1 MKQYRANEECELVE
15 VATDLL
21 AVLLKEKQENQ
32 SVVLTL
38 SGDLGAGKTALVKA
52 LAKVLGVSEVVVSPT
67 FVLLKKYETSH
78 EDFSVLVHIDAYRV
92 EDTDELTVLHFDD
105 VLKSKDAL
113 VCIEWPEKIPTS
125 LNTPHLAITISEE
138 KNGER
143 VFTVTKKQS
152 YEK

>member
-52 LAKVLGVSEVVVSPT
+52 LAKALGVSEVVVSPT